1 MLKGLPETLCCPY
14 SKIVQVSPGENFPS
28 HPRDQRT
35 DENFWFD
42 MSASCFNGT
51 TNGNPILLFCENLV
65 DDLYHWLS
73 CEQNRLNAPQIA
85 YNPQLIILKW
95 SPSVQIT
102 SLYLWA
108 LWCGACSEDSNGAA
122 SADLSLVAWLN
133 TITDPP
139 FHTEKIN
146 FLRKINEKSSIFG
159 RVRASQRA
167 AVLAVGLVYNCGEND
182 AL

>member
-1 MLKGLPETLCCPY
+1 MFNLSSGFLLCIDSCTNFAHGFSGFEVLGYWLILCIYSCTNFAKSHVQTLLKGLPETLCCPY

-51 TNGNPILLFCENLV
+51 TNGNTWGGPDTWSAPRIDHLPPPLSSESTDHSPRWLKIGNPILVFCENLV

-85 YNPQLIILKW
+85 YNP
-95 SPSVQIT
+95 
-102 SLYLWA
+102 
-108 LWCGACSEDSNGAA
+108 
-122 SADLSLVAWLN
+122 
-133 TITDPP
+133 
-139 FHTEKIN
+139 
-146 FLRKINEKSSIFG
+146 
-159 RVRASQRA
+159 
-167 AVLAVGLVYNCGEND
+167 
-182 AL
+182 